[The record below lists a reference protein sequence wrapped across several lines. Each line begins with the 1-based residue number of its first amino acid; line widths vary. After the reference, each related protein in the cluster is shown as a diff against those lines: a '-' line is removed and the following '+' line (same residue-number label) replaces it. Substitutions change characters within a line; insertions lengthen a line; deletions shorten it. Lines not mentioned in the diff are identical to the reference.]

1 MPQQVMDLL
10 LMIRNFQALLL
21 EIEALS
27 TIIAQVNSSLHKE
40 TSKSNLHSDE
50 VLQFTILI
58 DASRKLT
65 ADEK

>member
-40 TSKSNLHSDE
+40 TSKSNLYSDE

-65 ADEK
+65 ADKK